1 MNKCLYRMGFYYG
14 MDIYILLRRIR
25 YIYFQCFRPALI
37 KPFKP
42 FRVYGK
48 AVLIIIIIVVA

>member
-14 MDIYILLRRIR
+14 MDIYILRRIR